1 MKDSIQ
7 RSVRCTQ
14 CGELVDESLA
24 DMMSSP
30 CPICGGTARTVHLAI
45 EDRVGLVDSL
55 RGKVKD
61 QTRRSDEKLR
71 RDFFTG
77 AELQRS
83 TGKFVQK
90 DRIIDRDEDR
100 YFEKVIDPTSGE
112 VIHHCDEP
120 LSQHWGHGS
129 AKRPKSEA
137 GDLDN

>member
-1 MKDSIQ
+1 MSESIH
-7 RSVRCTQ
+7 RSVRCSQ
-14 CGELVDESLA
+14 CGKLVDEQPDAMVSL
-24 DMMSSP
+24 P
-30 CPICGGTARTVHLAI
+30 CPSCGGMARTVHLAI
-45 EDRVGLVDSL
+45 EDQVGVGLMDSL

-90 DRIIDRDEDR
+90 DRIIDKDRDH
-100 YFEKVIDPTSGE
+100 YFEKVVDPKTGE
-112 VIHHCDEP
+112 VIHLCEEP

-129 AKRPKSEA
+129 AKLRKPDADES
-137 GDLDN
+137 